1 MSAEF
6 EKEVLARFDA
16 MDKRFD
22 ALDKRLDEFQDDVKT
37 EFTMVRTEM
46 EYVSK
51 QVNDR
56 IDKLDERVHNVEIIC
71 RDRFDVTD
79 IRDKLDMTMKVVG
92 EHSEQ
97 IRKLNRKVGIDMP
110 AAADG

>member
-6 EKEVLARFDA
+6 EREVLERFDA

-22 ALDKRLDEFQDDVKT
+22 SMEKKFDEFRDDVKT
-37 EFTMVRTEM
+37 EFFMVRTEM
-46 EYVSK
+46 EANFKRV
-51 QVNDR
+51 DEH
-56 IDKLDERVHNVEIIC
+56 IDKLDERVHNVEVIC

-79 IRDKLDMTMKVVG
+79 IRARLDMTEKVVG

-97 IRKLNRKVGIDMP
+97 IRELNRKVGIDMP
-110 AAADG
+110 VAAEG